1 MASTV
6 SWDKLRELAGFRAER
21 GCAISLYLGLDPS
34 VAPTAGDAESRVRSL
49 LAEGERMAN
58 ASRRDLTHAQREGLK
73 ADLERIRRWFDNDFD
88 RAGSRGFA
96 IFAAGLDNAWTT
108 LSLMDPVED
117 ELRIGREFYL
127 APLVPLVGRG
137 SGVVVA
143 VLNRERGDLYVLRD
157 GRLDEVARHS
167 EEQPRRHDQ
176 GGWSQANYQRHVDK
190 LVAEHLRT
198 VADALDRHVRR
209 ARGADVV
216 VVGTDEL
223 RTEFEEMLPKD
234 TRSAIVGWVS
244 AEAHAGP
251 AELLDAVRP
260 VLDGRRQRK
269 EQNVL
274 DRWREEAG
282 RHGRAAAGWDATLEA
297 ASDGR
302 VDLLLY
308 QEGADHLAWQCPEC
322 GRASTADGSCPLDG
336 TRMERRDGGLDVAV
350 HQTLAHGGTVQPV
363 RTLRDLDPVEG
374 IGALL
379 RY

>member
-6 SWDKLRELAGFRAER
+6 SWDRLRGLAGFRSER

-34 VAPTAGDAESRVRSL
+34 VAPTAVDAESRVRSL
-49 LAEGERMAN
+49 LAEGERSAT
-58 ASRRDLTHAQREGLK
+58 ASRADLTRTQREGLK
-73 ADLERIRRWFDNDFD
+73 SDLERIRRWFDEDFD
-88 RAGSRGFA
+88 RAGSRGVA
-96 IFAAGLDNAWTT
+96 IFAAGLDNVWTT
-108 LSLMDPVED
+108 LALTDPVED
-117 ELRIGREFYL
+117 ELKIGREFYL

-137 SGVVVA
+137 SGVLVA
-143 VLNRERGDLYVLRD
+143 VVNRERGDLYVLRD
-157 GRLDEVARHS
+157 GRLEAVADHS

-176 GGWSQANYQRHVDK
+176 GGWSQANYQRHVDQ
-190 LVAEHLRT
+190 LAAEHLRT
-198 VADALDRHVRR
+198 VAEELDRQVRR

-216 VVGTDEL
+216 VVGSDEL
-223 RTEFEEMLPKD
+223 RREFEEMLAKE
-234 TRSAIVGWVS
+234 TREAIVGWAS

-251 AELLDAVRP
+251 AELLGAVLP
-260 VLDGRRQRK
+260 ALDGRRERQ
-269 EQNVL
+269 EQNLL

-282 RHGRAAAGWDATLEA
+282 RNGRAAAGWHATLEA

-308 QEGADHLAWQCPEC
+308 QEGADRSAWQCPEC
-322 GRASTADGSCPLDG
+322 GRASTEDGSCPLDG
-336 TRMERRDGGLDVAV
+336 TRMEPRDGGLDVAV

-363 RTLRDLDPVEG
+363 RTRRDLEPVEG

>member
-21 GCAISLYLGLDPS
+21 GSAISLYLGLDPS
-34 VAPTAGDAESRVRSL
+34 VAPTAVDAESRIRSL
-49 LAEGERMAN
+49 LAEGERVAT
-58 ASRRDLTHAQREGLK
+58 ASRADLTHVRREGLK
-73 ADLERIRRWFDNDFD
+73 ADLDRIRRWFDNDFD

-108 LSLMDPVED
+108 LALMDPVED
-117 ELRIGREFYL
+117 ALRIGREFYL
-127 APLVPLVGRG
+127 APLV
-137 SGVVVA
+137 
-143 VLNRERGDLYVLRD
+143 
-157 GRLDEVARHS
+157 ARHS
-167 EEQPRRHDQ
+167 EEQPGRHDQ
-176 GGWSQANYQRHVDK
+176 GGWSQANYQRHIDQ

-198 VADALDRHVRR
+198 VSEALDRQVRR
-209 ARGADVV
+209 ARGSDVV
-216 VVGTDEL
+216 VVGPDEI

-234 TRSAIVGWVS
+234 TRAAIVGWVS
-244 AEAHAGP
+244 AEAHAGA

-260 VLDGRRQRK
+260 VLDGRRQRQ
-269 EQNVL
+269 EQNL
-274 DRWREEAG
+274 LERWREEAG

-336 TRMERRDGGLDVAV
+336 TRMERRDGGLDLAV

-363 RTLRDLDPVEG
+363 RTRRDLDPVEG